1 MISDRITEYFTAH
14 KDEMLERL
22 AALCAIPS
30 VQATPEE
37 GKPFGA
43 AVDAALEKAAE
54 LFCLEGFAVERDPDG
69 RYLLASLGEGE
80 RTIGLFAHADVVP
93 PGEGWTVTEP
103 FSPVIRDDV
112 LVARGAR
119 DNKAGIVSSLYLFKA
134 IRDLGIP
141 MKSRLVCFVGG
152 NEETGMQDIKAYRA
166 AHTAPDASIVPDNS
180 YPFSLGEKG
189 RVTAWLVSPPLLS
202 DILDFSGGN
211 AYNVVLDNATATLYH
226 SSSLYGALEEAVAG
240 RTDLTLSVNP
250 SGDRIIL
257 SATGRPA
264 HAAAPAGGINAAS
277 LIAEVLAA
285 CPALSADE
293 RGLMASAAMFLADPY
308 GGALGMAG
316 SDPAFGKRT
325 AAAGMVRVREGR
337 LFISQ
342 DIRFGTGISS
352 DELLSI
358 IAEYADFEDFEL
370 LVDSAT
376 DAFDLGDDAPLAAPL
391 LDAFVRATGNTVL
404 RPYRSGGGTYAK
416 HLPNAY
422 SVGEHYSPGVPRP
435 DFIPEN
441 HGGAHAPDEYITAS
455 SLLDSLRILM
465 EYITTVDGF
474 SNNV

>member
-1 MISDRITEYFTAH
+1 MIKDRITEYFASH
-14 KDEMLERL
+14 KAEMLSRL
-22 AALCAIPS
+22 ASLCAVPS
-30 VQATPEE
+30 VQSAPEA

-43 AVDAALEKAAE
+43 AVDAALALAGEMFAE
-54 LFCLEGFAVERDPDG
+54 EGFAVERDEGG

-103 FSPVIRDDV
+103 FSPVIRDDT

-141 MKSRLVCFVGG
+141 MRSRLVCFVGG
-152 NEETGMQDIKAYRA
+152 NEETGMEDVKAYRA
-166 AHTAPDASIVPDNS
+166 SHTAPDASIVPDNS

-189 RVTAWLVSPPLLS
+189 RVTAWLASPPLLS
-202 DILDFSGGN
+202 EIIDFSGGN
-211 AYNVVLDNATATLYH
+211 AYNVVLDHAVATLYH
-226 SSSLYGALEEAVAG
+226 SPALYAALEEAVTG
-240 RTDLTLSVNP
+240 RTDLVLAQNEH
-250 SGDRIIL
+250 GDRITL
-257 SATGRPA
+257 TATGRPA
-264 HAAAPAGGINAAS
+264 HAAAPGTGINAAS

-325 AAAGMVRVREGR
+325 AAAGMVRVRDGR

-342 DIRFGTGISS
+342 DIRFGTGISV
-352 DELLSI
+352 DDLLSI
-358 IAEYADFEDFEL
+358 IEEGADAEDFEV
-370 LVDSAT
+370 LVDTAT
-376 DAFDLGDDAPLAAPL
+376 DAFDLGDDALLAAPL
-391 LDAFVRATGNTVL
+391 LDAFARVTGNTEL

-441 HGGAHAPDEYITAS
+441 HGGAHSPDEYITAS
-455 SLLDSLRILM
+455 SLTDSLRILM
-465 EYITTVDGF
+465 EYITTVDAVL
-474 SNNV
+474 NNV